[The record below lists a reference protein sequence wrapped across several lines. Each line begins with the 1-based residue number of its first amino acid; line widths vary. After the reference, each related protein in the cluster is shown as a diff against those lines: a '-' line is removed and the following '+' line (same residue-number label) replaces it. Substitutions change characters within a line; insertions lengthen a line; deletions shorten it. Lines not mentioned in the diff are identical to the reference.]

1 MQPETCC
8 QVNAETLSFQHLDI
22 DVTIAR
28 AGVFREAICDL
39 LLQELGVNLT
49 TLVRNPEAEREGERE
64 RAREGQREGEGKQR
78 EKELSKEGRKK
89 ETKKER

>member
-49 TLVRNPEAEREGERE
+49 TLVRNPEAEREGERASEGGTEGGRGEAE
-64 RAREGQREGEGKQR
+64 R
-78 EKELSKEGRKK
+78 
-89 ETKKER
+89 ERIK